1 MFSSILTIIYICIVD
16 MFVLVVRQRM
26 TGPPP
31 GVSDERVES

>member
-26 TGPPP
+26 TGLPL
-31 GVSDERVES
+31 V